1 MNGYDGISRI
11 SVEPLTLTL
20 CLEEDSIL
28 LNQAVLDTM
37 QHPRQVQ
44 MLINEERQMLLVQAC
59 TIDDREAIVVPTT
72 PMSQFEMSGHSL
84 LRRIRR
90 LIRWMDARPW
100 VVYGTYIESHNAIV
114 FDLNSA
120 QPALLHAPLGG
131 EGSRTGRGG

>member
-1 MNGYDGISRI
+1 
-11 SVEPLTLTL
+11 
-20 CLEEDSIL
+20 
-28 LNQAVLDTM
+28 
-37 QHPRQVQ
+37 
-44 MLINEERQMLLVQAC
+44 
-59 TIDDREAIVVPTT
+59 
-72 PMSQFEMSGHSL
+72 MSQFEMSGHSL